1 MKDWQEHIDE
11 WIAQAITGEI
21 SLGNKVRLDEW
32 LLLDEENRVY
42 YRQMETLY
50 ASEVQSLPLSDLDI
64 QSAWEKVQPQ
74 LEQKG
79 KEKGKVIPLK
89 GRHIFLL
96 IAAAVTIIA
105 VVTFAIRHYTKEE
118 DIIYASTNTIETKII
133 TGGSE
138 VTLNKGSQ
146 ISTTASLDVQERR
159 VKLKGEA
166 FFKVNE
172 NDKAELIVESEV
184 LLIKDIGTSF
194 NVKAIPGNDT
204 VFVSVVEG
212 EVQLYTEMLAGISLQ
227 AGESGYYVR
236 STNSFAKDIE
246 ADENA
251 SSYVTKIFKFRT
263 PSLKKAV
270 KKLNEVY
277 QQDILIA
284 NSELENYRISVN
296 FENEELSEIMAIISE
311 TFGIQYRMED
321 GKYVL
326 YGE

>member
-21 SLGNKVRLDEW
+21 SPGNKVLLDEW

-42 YRQMETLY
+42 YRQLETLY
-50 ASEVQSLPLSDLDI
+50 TSDVQSLTLTEFDV
-64 QSAWEKVQPQ
+64 QSAWEKVKPQ
-74 LEQKG
+74 LE
-79 KEKGKVIPLK
+79 EKGKVIPLNRGK
-89 GRHIFLL
+89 IFLR
-96 IAAAVTIIA
+96 IAAAIAVIA
-105 VVTFAIRHYTKEE
+105 VVTFAIRQYTKQE
-118 DIIYASTNTIETKII
+118 DIIYASAETIETKII
-133 TGGSE
+133 AGGSE
-138 VTLNKGSQ
+138 VTLNKGSE
-146 ISTTASLDVQERR
+146 ISTTESLDVKERR

-172 NDKAELIVESEV
+172 NDKAELIVQSEE

-194 NVKAIPGNDT
+194 NVKALPGADT
-204 VFVSVVEG
+204 VFVSVLEG
-212 EVQLYTEMLAGISLQ
+212 EVQLYTDKLEGIALH

-236 STNSFAKDIE
+236 STNSFTKDVE

-251 SSYVTKIFKFRT
+251 SSYVTKIFKFKNT
-263 PSLKKAV
+263 SLKKAV

-277 QQDILIA
+277 QQDIIIA

-311 TFGIQYRMED
+311 TFDIQYRMED